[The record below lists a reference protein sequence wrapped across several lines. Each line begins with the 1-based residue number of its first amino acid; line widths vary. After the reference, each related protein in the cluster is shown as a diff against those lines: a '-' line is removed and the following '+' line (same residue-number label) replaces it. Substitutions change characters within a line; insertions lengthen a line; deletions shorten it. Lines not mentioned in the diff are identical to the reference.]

1 MKFVRSFIF
10 NSKIESFLPTMCA
23 IAMKKV
29 SLVLVL
35 PEHIYANLSFFFL
48 GKSEMLAW
56 IPRTWELKNVDLI
69 GFSLFTQAMCIYM
82 CVVCRYI
89 QYIFCMIGTGIVV
102 WP

>member
-1 MKFVRSFIF
+1 
-10 NSKIESFLPTMCA
+10 
-23 IAMKKV
+23 MKKV

-35 PEHIYANLSFFFL
+35 PEHIYANLSFFFFFFL
-48 GKSEMLAW
+48 GKSEMLAC

-69 GFSLFTQAMCIYM
+69 GFSLFTHYSMCIYM

-102 WP
+102 WPGDEWG